1 MYLLTCDGRRVNLEV
16 TSGLT
21 GEAVM
26 SEPARG
32 VNTGGGDACTGT
44 EVNGA
49 RPVRRGPA
57 PRIGVRPDGDR
68 VVVAIRGELD
78 LDSAEQLA
86 HTLRAALGA
95 AVSGVDLELGG
106 VEFCDCSALN
116 VLIGL
121 HEQSLKQGKTV
132 ALRTVGPAVERLL
145 TLTGTRILFDAAGP
159 HAPRSAGVGAG
170 AREGAPGRGDA
181 QATASDGSAPDDR
194 APDAAAPDDRALD
207 AGAPDDR
214 ALDAGALDDLRI
226 EVVQLRRAM
235 QTRPVIDLAR
245 GILMASFGL
254 GVEES
259 WRVLVLASQNTNT
272 KLYHLARDLVA
283 AVLGEPP
290 ADAVQEQVAAAVAKV
305 RSEAPSA

>member
-1 MYLLTCDGRRVNLEV
+1 
-16 TSGLT
+16 
-21 GEAVM
+21 M

-32 VNTGGGDACTGT
+32 AHTAGGEACIGA

-49 RPVRRGPA
+49 RPVRRAPA

-68 VVVAIRGELD
+68 VVVAVRGELD

-95 AVSGVDLELGG
+95 AVGGVDLELGG

-145 TLTGTRILFDAAGP
+145 TLTGTRMLFDAPDP
-159 HAPRSAGVGAG
+159 HAPGGAG
-170 AREGAPGRGDA
+170 AGGGVRDGAAGRGDA
-181 QATASDGSAPDDR
+181 QAAGRDDRLPEDSAPG
-194 APDAAAPDDRALD
+194 AEALE
-207 AGAPDDR
+207 
-214 ALDAGALDDLRI
+214 DLRV

-254 GVEES
+254 SVEEA

-272 KLYHLARDLVA
+272 KLCHLARGLVA

-290 ADAVQEQVAAAVAKV
+290 ADAVQEQVAAAVSKI
-305 RSEAPSA
+305 RSEAATA